1 MRKFLFLFLLS
12 VLLCNPEII
21 LSQKKDTLY
30 KPGWTPRGVLGIN
43 LSQVALSNWS
53 QGGENI
59 LSLSGISNFGLD
71 HYKKPW
77 LFKNS
82 LVSSLGTTKTGGGSF
97 QTNDNV
103 LSFENVLIYK
113 AGWAVDPFIANEIRT
128 GILNGYDYKQD
139 PALQISSFFDPGYVT
154 QSIGFTFDR
163 PNFSTRLGL
172 AFKETF
178 TDRFRQYSDDV
189 KTAGKREAFKFQTGV
204 ESVTEAKYNLAEN
217 LFYTSKLR
225 LFSAFETLDI
235 WDVGWDNTI
244 SAKVND
250 LIGVNLNVLLIYEKA
265 QSLKTQLK
273 EGLNIGI
280 SYTVF

>member
-1 MRKFLFLFLLS
+1 MKKFLFLILLS
-12 VLLCNPEII
+12 FVLNNPAQIF
-21 LSQKKDTLY
+21 SQKKDSLY
-30 KPGWTPRGVLGIN
+30 KPGWTPRGVVGFN

-59 LSLSGISNFGLD
+59 LSLSGLSNFGLD

-82 LVSSLGTTKTGGGSF
+82 LIATLGSTKSGGGSF
-97 QTNDNV
+97 QTNDNIV
-103 LSFENVLIYK
+103 SFENVLIYK
-113 AGWAVDPFIANEIRT
+113 VGWAVDPFIANEIRT

-139 PALQISSFFDPGYVT
+139 PAFQTASFFDPGYVT

-163 PNFSTRLGL
+163 PNFSSRIGL

-178 TDRFRQYSDDV
+178 TNKFRQYSDDV
-189 KTAGKREAFKFQTGV
+189 NTSDKKEAFKFQTGV
-204 ESVTEAKYNLAEN
+204 ESVTEANYNLAEN

-225 LFSAFETLDI
+225 LFSAFETLDV

-244 SAKVND
+244 TAKVND
-250 LIGVNLNVLLIYEKA
+250 IIAVNLNVLLIYEKA
-265 QSLKTQLK
+265 QSPKTQLK
-273 EGLNIGI
+273 EGLNLGI

>member
-1 MRKFLFLFLLS
+1 MKKFLLLFLFTILFN
-12 VLLCNPEII
+12 NPQGIF
-21 LSQKKDTLY
+21 SQKKDTLY
-30 KPGWTPRGVLGIN
+30 KPGWTPRGVLSIN

-53 QGGENI
+53 QGGENM

-82 LVSSLGTTKTGGGSF
+82 LVASLGSTKTGGGSF

-103 LSFENVLIYK
+103 MSFENVLIYK

-128 GILNGYDYKQD
+128 GMLNGYDYKQD
-139 PALQISSFFDPGYVT
+139 PAIQTASFFDPGYVT

-163 PNFSTRLGL
+163 PNFSTRIGL

-189 KTAGKREAFKFQTGV
+189 NTLDKKEAFKFQTGA

-225 LFSAFETLDI
+225 LFSAFETLDV
-235 WDVGWDNTI
+235 WDVGWDNTF

-250 LIGVNLNVLLIYEKA
+250 LIGMNLNVLLVYEKA

-273 EGLNIGI
+273 EGLNLGI